1 MMPTPEHGFRRAFA
15 EIIFGAMIALV
26 GRLLLQSLE
35 IDYLIILFDLASIVA
50 IIELMDK
57 MTYWSLSYLFGWL
70 IGLIISFSV
79 VYNFLSW
86 WEIILYT
93 LVTIVTLIQKIARKI
108 F

>member
-1 MMPTPEHGFRRAFA
+1 MPTPEHGFRRAFA

>member
-1 MMPTPEHGFRRAFA
+1 MPTYEHGIKRAFA

-26 GRLLLQSLE
+26 VRLLLQSLG

-50 IIELMDK
+50 IIELLDK
-57 MTYWSLSYLFGWL
+57 MTYWSISYLFGWL

-79 VYNFLSW
+79 VHNFLSW

-93 LVTIVTLIQKIARKI
+93 LITIVTLIQKVARKLR
-108 F
+108 